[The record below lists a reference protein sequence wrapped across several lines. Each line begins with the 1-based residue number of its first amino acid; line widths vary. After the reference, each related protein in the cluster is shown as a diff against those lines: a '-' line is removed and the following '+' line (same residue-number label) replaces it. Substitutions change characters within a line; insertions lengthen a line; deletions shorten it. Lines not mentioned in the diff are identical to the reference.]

1 MSSDLFVSAAQSQ
14 ASSVTAKSQAAQ
26 QAYEKM
32 IQALQQFVD
41 EECLNSAAYTNGKQF
56 FSTVLIPLVKA
67 GILLSE
73 AVSEACQKF
82 VDEYQ
87 GTVDRGELDSDILEE
102 KI

>member
-1 MSSDLFVSAAQSQ
+1 M
-14 ASSVTAKSQAAQ
+14 
-26 QAYEKM
+26 
-32 IQALQQFVD
+32 
-41 EECLNSAAYTNGKQF
+41 
-56 FSTVLIPLVKA
+56 LIPLVKA

-102 KI
+102 KIW

>member
-1 MSSDLFVSAAQSQ
+1 M
-14 ASSVTAKSQAAQ
+14 
-26 QAYEKM
+26 
-32 IQALQQFVD
+32 
-41 EECLNSAAYTNGKQF
+41 
-56 FSTVLIPLVKA
+56 LIPLVKA

-102 KI
+102 KIWLLDVRISHLAAIRATIKQSRFRG

>member
-41 EECLNSAAYTNGKQF
+41 E
-56 FSTVLIPLVKA
+56 
-67 GILLSE
+67 
-73 AVSEACQKF
+73 
-82 VDEYQ
+82 
-87 GTVDRGELDSDILEE
+87 
-102 KI
+102 